1 MTEQSPR
8 LDWNSIVI
16 AVVGGDE
23 REQEIARLAAE
34 TGAVVRAYGFPWPTR
49 GIDGVTLAADAA
61 DAVKGAR
68 YVLFPIPG
76 MAADGSLYAP
86 DAAAPI
92 EPNDALLKKLAQGA
106 HIITGTASEGLRS
119 AATRVGAE
127 VHEYESDQELML
139 LRAPAIAEG
148 AVGIAIAN
156 TDVTIHRAEIA
167 VVGYGKIG
175 SVLARTLIALGA
187 HVHVAARNPIQ
198 RAAALTA
205 GADPI
210 PLDELQNVVPKLQML
225 FSTVPAPVVNKEIL
239 GRLPRGSLVID
250 LAAPPGSV
258 DLTAADGLGH
268 RAVWARGLGRRAP
281 VTVGQS
287 QWMGIKRRIEAIEE
301 SEGNSKR

>member
-1 MTEQSPR
+1 MTARESEI
-8 LDWNSIVI
+8 DWTEIVI

-34 TGAVVRAYGFPWPTR
+34 AGAVVRAYGFPWPAR
-49 GIDGVTLAADAA
+49 GINGVTLAAGAA
-61 DAVKGAR
+61 DAVEDAR

-86 DAAAPI
+86 DAAEPI
-92 EPNDALLKKLAQGA
+92 EPDDALLKKLAPGA
-106 HIITGTASEGLRS
+106 HIITGTSSDGLRS
-119 AATRVGAE
+119 AAARVGAE
-127 VHEYESDQELML
+127 VHEYESDRELML

-167 VVGYGKIG
+167 VVGYGNIG
-175 SVLARTLIALGA
+175 SILARTLIALGA

-210 PLDELQNVVPKLQML
+210 PLDELRNVVPKLQML

-239 GRLPRGSLVID
+239 GRLTRGSLVVD

-258 DLTAADGLGH
+258 DLIAADDLGH
-268 RAVWARGLGRRAP
+268 RAIWARGLGRRAP
-281 VTVGQS
+281 VTVGRS
-287 QWMGIKRRIEAIEE
+287 QWIGIKRRIEAIEE
-301 SEGNSKR
+301 SGDNS